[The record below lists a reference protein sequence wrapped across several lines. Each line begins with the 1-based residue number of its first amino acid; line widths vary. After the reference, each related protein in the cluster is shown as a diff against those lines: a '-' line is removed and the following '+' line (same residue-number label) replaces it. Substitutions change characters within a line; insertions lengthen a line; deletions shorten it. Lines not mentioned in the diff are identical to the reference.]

1 MQFRMQKRISN
12 QWHGYL
18 LGVLLP
24 VITLVVMYLSLASD
38 FRFVDFIRYLNV
50 RGDLSRALSL
60 AVLPNLGL
68 FFVFIWTDR
77 LKAAQGVLGST
88 IILALIIVFMRFM

>member
-1 MQFRMQKRISN
+1 MQKKINS

-24 VITLVVMYLSLASD
+24 AITLVVMYFVLAHD
-38 FRFVDFIRYLNV
+38 FKFIDFIRYLNV
-50 RGDLSRALSL
+50 RGDLSRAFSLS
-60 AVLPNLGL
+60 VLPNLGL

>member
-1 MQFRMQKRISN
+1 MQKKIN
-12 QWHGYL
+12 KQWHGYL
-18 LGVLLP
+18 LGALLP
-24 VITLVVMYLSLASD
+24 AISLVIIYFALASD

-60 AVLPNLGL
+60 SVLPNLGL

>member
-1 MQFRMQKRISN
+1 MQRKINN

-18 LGVLLP
+18 SGILLP
-24 VITLVVMYLSLASD
+24 IISLLVIKYTLAMN
-38 FRFVDFIRYLNV
+38 FDFIDFLKYLNYK
-50 RGDLSRALSL
+50 GDLSRALSM

-68 FFVFIWTDR
+68 FFAFIWTNR

-88 IILALIIVFMRFM
+88 IILALIIVLMRFL

>member
-1 MQFRMQKRISN
+1 MQKKIN
-12 QWHGYL
+12 KQWHGYL

-24 VITLVVMYLSLASD
+24 AISLVIIYFALASD

-60 AVLPNLGL
+60 SVLPNLGL